1 MKNSN
6 NLLLIFTR
14 NPELG
19 KVKSRLAKDVG
30 AEAALEIYKFLLNH
44 TKTITQNL
52 EGVDKQVWYSENIT
66 EKDIWDANFF
76 DKKEQ
81 LNHPDLGRRMLHA
94 FLEGFKKGYQNIIII
109 GSDLYDIQT
118 EDIQNAFKKLEKNDA
133 IIGPATDGGFYLL
146 GLKKVIPAIF
156 ENKEWGTAS
165 VLKHTLTDLTNY
177 NYTKLQAKNDVDYL
191 SDIKDISIFSPFLKH
206 LNLSPQ

>member
-1 MKNSN
+1 MQKSR

-19 KVKSRLAKDVG
+19 KVKSRLAKDIG
-30 AEAALEIYKFLLNH
+30 AKAALEIYKFLLNH

-52 EGVDKQVWYSENIT
+52 KGVDKQVWYSENIPAQ
-66 EKDIWDANFF
+66 DIWDSNFF

-81 LNHPDLGRRMLHA
+81 CNHPDLGKRMLHA
-94 FLEGFKKGYQNIIII
+94 FQEGFHNGYENIIII

-118 EDIQNAFKKLEKNDA
+118 EDIQYAFEKLDQHDA

-146 GLKKVIPAIF
+146 GLKKVIPEIF
-156 ENKEWGTAS
+156 ENKEWGTPS
-165 VLKHTLTDLTNY
+165 VLQKTLTDLENY
-177 NYTKLQAKNDVDYL
+177 NYTKLNAKNDVDYL
-191 SDIKDISIFSPFLKH
+191 SDIKDISIFRPFLKH
-206 LNLSPQ
+206 INLSPQ